1 MMRDP
6 KNGED
11 IDTTQ
16 EDHTWDE
23 VTDSLVSR
31 RTKPKKEEEGKR
43 IIEGSFSHLYG

>member
-16 EDHTWDE
+16 EDHVWDS

-31 RTKPKKEEEGKR
+31 RTKPKKEIQEG
-43 IIEGSFSHLYG
+43 IIVEGSFAHLYG